1 MLEAKVK
8 SLRRIIETLI
18 YRNDPELL
26 HNPYR
31 KDQNWFIA
39 HGVFNNAFLLLAFG
53 TFLSGFAVFI
63 GANDLMVGYLALIPS
78 MSGVVSLFS
87 SLYWRKVERRKRI
100 IIRIH
105 TLSRSIVCLSV
116 PITMLLPAGVRV
128 AFFTSALIA
137 ANLLLASA
145 TPAINSWFVS
155 VIPERIRGRYLAVRQ
170 IFITVPAIIIP
181 LAFGRVLD
189 TVADK
194 RAAFLIIY
202 GTAFVFMLLTN
213 CSYAR
218 ISEPP
223 AQQRTPAVR
232 MRDYIRIPLR
242 NRRFVRFEVVSLL
255 FNFAAHSSLAF
266 TSAYLIRYL
275 GVSYQFIT
283 LSTTLLYL
291 TQIIVYR
298 YIGRLSDR
306 IGHRR
311 IYLASLLAFALELAV
326 WALIAPQ
333 TYLLLLPLRSV
344 ISGCANAA
352 YALSTFNYRYEI
364 ILPGERDVSEGF
376 HVTATGIVLFIA
388 PAAGRLAYGL
398 IQRTPLFDAMPFA
411 QFRLLFIASAV
422 MLAALT
428 AVARL
433 LLRDER
439 ISTRE

>member
-1 MLEAKVK
+1 MK

-31 KDQNWFIA
+31 TDQNWFIA
-39 HGVFNNAFLLLAFG
+39 HGVFNNAFPLLAYG
-53 TFLSGFAVFI
+53 IFLSGFAVFI
-63 GANDLMVGYLALIPS
+63 GADDLMVGYLALIPS

-87 SLYWRKVERRKRI
+87 SLLWRKVARRKGRI
-100 IIRIH
+100 IVIH
-105 TLSRSIVCLSV
+105 TVSRSIACLSV
-116 PITMLLPAGVRV
+116 PITLLLPEGVRV
-128 AFFTSALIA
+128 VFFTAALIA
-137 ANLLLASA
+137 ANLLLATA

-170 IFITVPAIIIP
+170 IFMTVPAILIP
-181 LAFGRVLD
+181 LGFGRMLD
-189 TVADK
+189 ILADK

-202 GTAFVFMLLTN
+202 GAAFLLMLLTDW
-213 CSYAR
+213 SYSR

-223 AQQRTPAVR
+223 AQECMPTAR

-242 NRRFVRFEVVSLL
+242 NRRFIRFEVVSLL

-266 TSAYLIRYL
+266 TSAYLIRHL
-275 GVSYQFIT
+275 GISYQFIT
-283 LSTTLLYL
+283 LSTTLLYI

-298 YIGRLSDR
+298 YVGRLSDR

-326 WALIAPQ
+326 WAMVAPQ

-364 ILPGERDVSEGF
+364 MLPSERDVSEGF
-376 HVTATGIVLFIA
+376 HVSVTGIVLFIA

-398 IQRTPLFDAMPFA
+398 IERTSLPDVMPFA
-411 QFRLLFIASAV
+411 QFRLLFIASSV
-422 MLAALT
+422 MLAAL
-428 AVARL
+428 AAAARFM
-433 LLRDER
+433 LRGEPASPR
-439 ISTRE
+439 